1 MVDRKV
7 ALMDFEKVDSSADLM
22 AVWLVDQMV
31 EKLAEMSVVMMV
43 V

>member
-7 ALMDFEKVDSSADLM
+7 ALMDFEKVDSSADLT
-22 AVWLVDQMV
+22 AAWLVDRMV
-31 EKLAEMSVVMMV
+31 GKLAEMSVVMMV